1 MSTMFQAVPVYS
13 GYMSNSPL
21 SMAGWMLE
29 VPPPMPCVSS
39 TFRPVSC
46 SMRMS
51 SASPSM
57 YCSVMGLVAMFI
69 VSALPPVNSETHTS
83 ATQASAAT
91 PAAMRFVRLAFS
103 LRLLMRFSMRPRMKS
118 TTSAS
123 TAMSRLPAIV
133 MAALFVVMPRY
144 MATPRPPAP
153 MKLAI
158 PARAMVMVTMLRM
171 PLIMTGMASGT
182 LILQSICQRVEP
194 MPRAASSIAG
204 LTLVMPV

>member
-1 MSTMFQAVPVYS
+1 
-13 GYMSNSPL
+13 
-21 SMAGWMLE
+21 
-29 VPPPMPCVSS
+29 
-39 TFRPVSC
+39 
-46 SMRMS
+46 
-51 SASPSM
+51 
-57 YCSVMGLVAMFI
+57 
-69 VSALPPVNSETHTS
+69 
-83 ATQASAAT
+83 
-91 PAAMRFVRLAFS
+91 
-103 LRLLMRFSMRPRMKS
+103 
-118 TTSAS
+118 
-123 TAMSRLPAIV
+123 MSRLPHMV